1 MDTDK
6 LVLAYIRLRD
16 ARHDLKHKFDAQ
28 DAELLKKM
36 DMIEAELL
44 EHAKEHGLESMK
56 TQYGTASKRMST
68 RYWAPDWDSF
78 KNFFESV
85 GEDGMD
91 FVEQRIHQSRFKEYL
106 ENNPD
111 VAPPVNADSRYKI
124 VVTRSRSS

>member
-16 ARHDLKHKFDAQ
+16 ARSDLKRKFEEEDG
-28 DAELLKKM
+28 ELLKKM

-56 TQYGTASKRMST
+56 TRFGTASKRMST
-68 RYWAPDWDSF
+68 RYWAPDWDAF
-78 KNFFESV
+78 KNFFETV
-85 GEDGMD
+85 GEDGMN